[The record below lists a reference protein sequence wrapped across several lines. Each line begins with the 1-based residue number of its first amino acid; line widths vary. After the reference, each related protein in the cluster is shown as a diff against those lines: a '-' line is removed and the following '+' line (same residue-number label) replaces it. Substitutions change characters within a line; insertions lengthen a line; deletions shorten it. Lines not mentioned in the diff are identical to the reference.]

1 MKKLALVLF
10 AFLALSFD
18 SETGAQQPR
27 LESSAF
33 DGLELRA
40 IGPALMSGRIADI
53 AIDPRRQSTWYV
65 AAGSGG
71 VWKTTNAGT
80 TWTAIFEH
88 EGSYSVGAIAL
99 DPSSPDVVWV
109 GTGENVSGRHVGF
122 GDGVYKS
129 LDGGDSWANVG
140 LHTSEHI
147 SKILVDPRDGNVVY
161 VASEGPLWSSGGER
175 GVYKTTD
182 GGGSWT
188 QSLRVSDDTGVTDL
202 ELDPRDPDVLY
213 AAAYQRRR
221 RIWSFMGGGPESGVY
236 KSTNGGGSWR
246 RLSNGLPAVD
256 MGKIGLSVSPL
267 DPDVVYASIEA
278 AEKKGGFFRSTD
290 AGEHWEKRSDYLSS
304 GTGPHYYQEIYA
316 SPHDR
321 DRVYQMDVWIH
332 VTDDGGKTFTLLG
345 EPYKHSDNH
354 ALAFDPKDPDHLLAG
369 CDGGLY
375 ETWDHGAS
383 WRFVSNLPITQVY
396 KLSVDNDTPFY
407 NIYGGMQDNNAQVGP
422 SRTSNVHG
430 IRNEDWYNTVTGDG
444 YAGQIDPA
452 DPNLIYS
459 ESQYGF
465 LTRFDR
471 RTGEQVDVQPQPAKG
486 DPPERWN
493 WDSPILISPHSHTR
507 LYFGSQR
514 LWRSDDRGDSW
525 TPVSPDLSRGQNRYQ
540 MKLMGRVWSVDDLYD
555 VGAMSWYGNTTSI
568 SESPLVEGLLYV
580 GTDDG
585 LVQVTEDG
593 GRSWR
598 RVDRLPGVPELA
610 FVNEVKASV
619 NDADTVYV
627 LLDDHK
633 SGDFTPYLLRSR
645 DRGRT
650 WTSLR
655 SDLPDRHLAWSI
667 VEDEVSHDLLFL
679 GTELGIY
686 FTVDG
691 GAHWLKLAGGVPTIA
706 FRDLEIQRREHDL
719 VGASFG
725 RGFFILD
732 DYTPLRSAS
741 PEALA
746 RDAILFP
753 VRAALLYEPRAPLG
767 LREKANQGGAYFEA
781 PNPPF
786 GAVFTYHL
794 GVEPKT
800 AKETRRDAE
809 LALEKDRKD
818 VPFPGFEAL
827 EKESVEGESTLLLE
841 IRDGAGD
848 VVRRVEGPKSVG
860 FHRVA
865 WDLRYPPPDPAR
877 LKPVEPGSLFESAP
891 IGPYAAP
898 GSYRVRLLKTANGTT
913 TALGEEQAF
922 EVRALEG
929 STLPAQDPTA
939 VLNFRRH
946 TWELQ
951 RRAFAASSSV
961 DEALEKLQYM
971 EKALVDAA
979 GATTELW
986 EGLRRIELA
995 LKDVRARLA
1004 GDPVR
1009 ARLSEPRA
1017 PGILDRLAQIAG
1029 TDWHTTTGPTETERR
1044 SLDVAESE
1052 LSEAKDALDGLL
1064 TTDIPELEQ
1073 ALNRA
1078 GAPWTP
1084 GRRPPLL

>member
-1 MKKLALVLF
+1 MKKLVALVVLV
-10 AFLALSFD
+10 LASGV
-18 SETGAQQPR
+18 SAAMAQQPH
-27 LESSAF
+27 LDSSSF

-53 AIDPRRQSTWYV
+53 AIDPRRQSIWYV
-65 AAGSGG
+65 AVGSGG
-71 VWKTTNAGT
+71 VWKTVNAGT
-80 TWTAIFEH
+80 TWTPIFEH
-88 EGSYSVGAIAL
+88 EGSYSIGTITL
-99 DPSSPDVVWV
+99 DPMNPDIVWV
-109 GTGENVSGRHVGF
+109 GTGENVSGRHVGS

-129 LDGGDSWANVG
+129 LDGGESWSNMG
-140 LHTSEHI
+140 LRSSEHI
-147 SKILVDPRDGNVVY
+147 ARILVDPRDSNVVY

-182 GGGSWT
+182 GGGSWEP
-188 QSLRVSDDTGVTDL
+188 SLRISDDTGVTDL
-202 ELDPRDPDVLY
+202 ELDPRNPDVLY

-221 RIWSFMGGGPESGVY
+221 RIWSFMGGGPESGIY
-236 KSTNGGGSWR
+236 KTTNGGGRWR

-256 MGKIGLSVSPL
+256 MGKIGLAVSPL
-267 DPDVVYASIEA
+267 APDFVYATIEA
-278 AEKKGGFFRSTD
+278 SEKKGGFYRSKD
-290 AGEHWEKRSDYLSS
+290 AGEHWEKRNDYLSS
-304 GTGPHYYQEIYA
+304 ATGPHYYQEIYA

-321 DRVYQMDVWIH
+321 DRVYQMDAWIH
-332 VTDDGGKTFTLLG
+332 VTGDGGKSFSVLG

-354 ALAFDPKDPDHLLAG
+354 ALAFDPKDPDYLLAG

-375 ETWDHGAS
+375 ETWDRGKS
-383 WRFVSNLPITQVY
+383 WKFVSNLPVTQVY
-396 KLSVDNDTPFY
+396 KLSLDNDEPFY
-407 NIYGGMQDNNAQVGP
+407 NVYGGMQDNNAQVGP
-422 SRTSNVHG
+422 SRTRNVHG
-430 IRNEDWYNTVTGDG
+430 IRNSDWYNTVTGDG
-444 YAGQIDPA
+444 YAGQIDPE

-459 ESQYGF
+459 ESQYGY

-493 WDSPILISPHSHTR
+493 WDAPIFISPHSHTR

-525 TPVSPDLSRGQNRYQ
+525 TPVSPDLSRGQNRYE

-555 VGAMSWYGNTTSI
+555 VNAMSWYGNTTSI
-568 SESPLVEGLLYV
+568 SESPLVEGLIYV

-585 LVQVTEDG
+585 LVQVTEDAG
-593 GRSWR
+593 KNWR
-598 RVDRLPGVPELA
+598 RMERFPGVPELA

-619 NDADTVYV
+619 NDADTVYA
-627 LLDDHK
+627 LLDNHK

-650 WTSLR
+650 WTSIR
-655 SDLPDRHLAWSI
+655 GDLPDRHLVWSI
-667 VEDEVSHDLLFL
+667 VEDEVKPDLLFL
-679 GTELGIY
+679 GSELGIF
-686 FTVDG
+686 FTLDG
-691 GAHWLKLAGGVPTIA
+691 GAHWVKLSGGVPTIA

-732 DYTPLRSAS
+732 DYTPLRTVSA
-741 PEALA
+741 EALA
-746 RDAILFP
+746 KAAVLYP
-753 VRAALLYEPRAPLG
+753 VRKALLYEPSVPLG
-767 LREKANQGGAYFEA
+767 LREKANQGGAYFTA

-794 GVEPKT
+794 GEEPKT
-800 AKETRRDAE
+800 TEETRRQKE
-809 LALEKDRKD
+809 KALEKEGKD

-827 EKESVEGESTLLLE
+827 EKESREDEPKILLE
-841 IRDGAGD
+841 VRDGTGST
-848 VVRRVEGPKSVG
+848 VRRIEGPKSVG

-877 LKPVEPGSLFESAP
+877 LKPLELTSLFDSAP

-898 GSYRVRLLKTANGTT
+898 GTYRVRLLKLANGQTT
-913 TALGEEQAF
+913 ELGDEQTFEVSALG
-922 EVRALEG
+922 G
-929 STLPAQDPTA
+929 STLPAQDPTE
-939 VLNFRRH
+939 VLRFRKR

-951 RRAFAASSSV
+951 RRALAASSSV

-971 EKALVDAA
+971 EKALLDAA
-979 GATTELW
+979 GATPDLW
-986 EGLRRIELA
+986 ERLRSAELE
-995 LKDVRARLA
+995 LKDVRTRLA

-1009 ARLSEPRA
+1009 AHLSEPRV
-1017 PGILDRLAQIAG
+1017 PGILDRLNQIAG
-1029 TDWHTTTGPTETERR
+1029 TDWRTTTGPTHTERD
-1044 SLDVAESE
+1044 SLAVAEGE
-1052 LSEAKDALDGLL
+1052 LTEARTALDGLL
-1064 TTDIPELEQ
+1064 TTTIPELEQ

-1084 GRRPPLL
+1084 GRKPSLL